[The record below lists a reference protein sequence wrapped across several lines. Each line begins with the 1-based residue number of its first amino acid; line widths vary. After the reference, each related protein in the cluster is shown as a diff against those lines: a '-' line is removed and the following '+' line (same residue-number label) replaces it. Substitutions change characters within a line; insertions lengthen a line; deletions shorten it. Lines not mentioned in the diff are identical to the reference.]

1 MLLLLSSMVNQS
13 LNVVVENRLHVGG
26 LWRGHGHQ
34 GPTLSARGA
43 GVFSTNLPTRPA
55 ISEFPFP
62 NFRPGTRKTCSDLF
76 TRFVGTSVEE
86 GSDFLPVDAV
96 IAVLVDGVEYPP
108 DEILNF
114 GLRKRTIA
122 VGVHYGEHHSH
133 PCAMHHPASHS
144 APVMRT
150 SAEIAMPT
158 VATSS
163 FCSGPA
169 MLLHSLLQHLGH
181 HLTHHI
187 AHGVFGWP
195 AHSWRWL

>member
-1 MLLLLSSMVNQS
+1 MK
-13 LNVVVENRLHVGG
+13 RY
-26 LWRGHGHQ
+26 RG
-34 GPTLSARGA
+34 RGFPDKLA
-43 GVFSTNLPTRPA
+43 NETSHFR
-55 ISEFPFP
+55 IPFP